1 MNPNPYKPTN
11 PKTLEAI
18 AKHWKKNPFATQ
30 TELVEIFHVA
40 PQTVRKVEREI
51 WSVEN
56 PRPKKPY
63 VFKPRKHGDKLGKLA
78 KLLETNPDATIHE
91 IANLVGASPAWVW
104 RNSPLG
110 TFQHKRGPRPGNSYW
125 EKIKRYDAR

>member
-56 PRPKKPY
+56 PRPK
-63 VFKPRKHGDKLGKLA
+63 
-78 KLLETNPDATIHE
+78 
-91 IANLVGASPAWVW
+91 
-104 RNSPLG
+104 
-110 TFQHKRGPRPGNSYW
+110 
-125 EKIKRYDAR
+125 